1 MEKWPVNFKIN
12 RNMKKYC
19 QNCGHDC
26 HCGGDCMKNYDGE
39 SEIKCCGNC
48 RHDKEEKKITIPED
62 LFNGA

>member
-1 MEKWPVNFKIN
+1 MEKWPVIFRIN
-12 RNMKKYC
+12 TNMKKYC

-26 HCGGDCMKNYDGE
+26 HCGGDCMKNYDGK

-48 RHDKEEKKITIPED
+48 RHDKEEEKTTIPED

>member
-1 MEKWPVNFKIN
+1 ME
-12 RNMKKYC
+12 KYC

-39 SEIKCCGNC
+39 SKIKCCGNC
-48 RHDKEEKKITIPED
+48 RHDKEEKKVTIPED